1 MEHSTIIYESTEL
14 TPLLRLTWN
23 KQDPNY
29 LATILLDSQKT
40 VILDI
45 RVSSVWWW
53 FVCVCC
59 VLCVC
64 LLLFHPRSGVCVRA
78 CVRVCVCVCVWACW
92 C

>member
-1 MEHSTIIYESTEL
+1 MFDLRSMEHSTIIYESTEL

-53 FVCVCC
+53 CVCVCC
-59 VLCVC
+59 V
-64 LLLFHPRSGVCVRA
+64 
-78 CVRVCVCVCVWACW
+78 CVCVPTTFPSS
-92 C
+92 

>member
-1 MEHSTIIYESTEL
+1 MFDLRSMEHSTIIYESSEL

-45 RVSSVWWW
+45 RVSSVEW
-53 FVCVCC
+53 CV
-59 VLCVC
+59 
-64 LLLFHPRSGVCVRA
+64 S
-78 CVRVCVCVCVWACW
+78 VCVCVCVSIASGFPANRQRLSAILQGARPS
-92 C
+92 